1 MKVLVLGAGGM
12 LGSACYQVFAENEG
26 FLTYGTLRTL
36 EQTAD
41 YSRRRRDLNSLCQC
55 A

>member
-12 LGSACYQVFAENEG
+12 LGSACYQVFADNEG

-36 EQTAD
+36 EQIATIPV
-41 YSRRRRDLNSLCQC
+41 RRDPNSLCEC